1 MPAHSYIAEIEES
14 LQRQPKSAILLS
26 ALFLNFL
33 IGYADYVT
41 DTSISLN
48 LFYLLPLLSVVW
60 FIGKRAGIIMSFV
73 CVATIGISNY
83 DPNKGNLDLLVTLWN
98 LSLIEGFF
106 IVITL
111 FSLQVRHDVEERKK
125 LVLDLQRAITE
136 QRKTEKEIR
145 ESEEEKEKLIIE
157 LRESFSEIKTLSGLL
172 PICTSCKKIRDDN
185 GYWNQIEAYVS
196 KHSDAQFSH
205 AVCPDCAKQI
215 IL

>member
-125 LVLDLQRAITE
+125 LVLDLKGRS
-136 QRKTEKEIR
+136 RNKGR
-145 ESEEEKEKLIIE
+145 L
-157 LRESFSEIKTLSGLL
+157 
-172 PICTSCKKIRDDN
+172 KK
-185 GYWNQIEAYVS
+185 
-196 KHSDAQFSH
+196 K
-205 AVCPDCAKQI
+205 
-215 IL
+215 